1 MAQTDDPRSRGPP
14 TAKHAKIALGE
25 QRRLAVVPLVPAAG
39 GQKSQRAAGA
49 RKFEELPL
57 LQLAAGAVSAAAC
70 ALMRQLP
77 HDSRSSTVAVSSRVP
92 KRGRRPVQGSCC
104 EAQGGRMTPS
114 RKGSRTIISTVVSGD
129 SVQQN
134 DSRGQVDERR
144 SPT

>member
-1 MAQTDDPRSRGPP
+1 M
-14 TAKHAKIALGE
+14 
-25 QRRLAVVPLVPAAG
+25 PAAG

-57 LQLAAGAVSAAAC
+57 LHLAAGAVSAAAC
-70 ALMRQLP
+70 ALMRQLELP
-77 HDSRSSTVAVSSRVP
+77 HDSRRSTVAVSSRAP
-92 KRGRRPVQGSCC
+92 RRGRRPVHGSCC
-104 EAQGGRMTPS
+104 EAQGGRMMTS